1 MDRAME
7 GGKVAS
13 QESSS
18 KKAQGVE
25 CGSSRKFSQQE
36 YRLKINGS
44 VLWL

>member
-25 CGSSRKFSQQE
+25 CGSGREFSQQE

-44 VLWL
+44 VL